1 MTTWSLLK
9 TDKVAPGDVTT
20 TAPISHQLVLG
31 LGHHEL
37 TQDSVNSAFLSL
49 DALSGYAWPLYL
61 FPTYS
66 SLFPFTEVKSRFY
79 SRKPVKALV
88 L

>member
-1 MTTWSLLK
+1 MTTWSLFK
-9 TDKVAPGDVTT
+9 ADKVALGDVTT
-20 TAPISHQLVLG
+20 AAPISHLLVLG

-61 FPTYS
+61 FPTYY

-79 SRKPVKALV
+79 SRKTMKALV